1 MRFKYKT
8 RCLICEE
15 DIKFDSK
22 HPERNEPVHRASTF
36 VIKQSLMKIAEARND
51 SFGTEI
57 KGRLEGMAD
66 LVSEEAVYHNR
77 CYTNL
82 YNIRSKNV
90 SIAFLKKKCNR

>member
-1 MRFKYKT
+1 
-8 RCLICEE
+8 
-15 DIKFDSK
+15 
-22 HPERNEPVHRASTF
+22 
-36 VIKQSLMKIAEARND
+36 MKIAEARND